1 MSTDEQIPQR
11 RFDRVDRG
19 KNASQIFNKLPPQD
33 LDAERGLLGSIL
45 LVNDVIDEVADIV
58 RPDFFYL
65 DSHQKI
71 FASILRLNDA
81 GVRGIDAV
89 TLSNDLEKRRDA
101 ENRSQLEEI
110 GGDDY
115 LISILNS
122 VPHAAHAKYYAGII
136 RDKYIQRSLIYACT
150 EILQESYDDSRET
163 PEILQQA
170 EHKIFEILQNQENTE
185 KMQLKDILLDA
196 FDRINDRLE
205 REGEVSGL
213 TTGFS
218 DLDGKTNGFQPTELI
233 ILAARPSM
241 GKTAFVVNIAEA
253 VASHAHAGVVIFS
266 LEQSKLELAERLL
279 CIRAK
284 IDGHKLRKGDLTDEE
299 REKLVEASAQLS
311 ELPLY
316 IDDQP
321 ARTMAQ
327 VGAICRRLKRRH
339 GIGLI
344 IIDYL
349 QLIEPEDKRAPREQQ
364 IALIARRL
372 KFLAKEIE
380 VPVIALAQLNRGVEL
395 REDKRPRLADL
406 RESGAIEQDAD
417 LVMFLHRPDAYDPED
432 QPGLAEVIIAKH
444 RSGPTGIVNLTWKR
458 ESMRFVDFSNLA
470 EPPGGYFGEISS
482 GDF

>member
-213 TTGFS
+213 TTGFN
-218 DLDGKTNGFQPTELI
+218 DLDSKTNGFQPTELI

-364 IALIARRL
+364 IAL
-372 KFLAKEIE
+372 
-380 VPVIALAQLNRGVEL
+380 
-395 REDKRPRLADL
+395 
-406 RESGAIEQDAD
+406 
-417 LVMFLHRPDAYDPED
+417 
-432 QPGLAEVIIAKH
+432 
-444 RSGPTGIVNLTWKR
+444 
-458 ESMRFVDFSNLA
+458 
-470 EPPGGYFGEISS
+470 
-482 GDF
+482 